1 MTEPKAL
8 RIHIRD
14 PRLRDGRMD
23 ISAQTSDPAERDR
36 RLTSVMQLLD
46 SERGREIVER
56 LRGRKLKIEAVH
68 DAVRTLDLGS
78 LDPAP
83 EEEEPTVRPVMLGET
98 IDDWFRV
105 LEGADRSPETIETYA
120 AIVRAL
126 EAPLGVRRETGGRII
141 EDVAVGSITRS
152 QGERWLTEPKKTT
165 GGKPWAPS
173 TQTVAHSIPA
183 QLWDRAIA
191 EDEERAEKYGTER
204 SVTRNFWRRQ
214 GSRKGVK
221 AARIRKTR
229 VEFLQRDEAARLL
242 RKIKG
247 TPYAAWVATGIYAGL
262 RPGETANLRTGIDVD
277 MDARLIRV
285 QPRKG
290 EESWRTKSDNSV
302 RDVPM
307 HPRLARWLKAH
318 MAAGYAGELYVFRQP
333 GKDRPIGRSTWR
345 TWAKTAFEA
354 GGIRYGR
361 KKDALTAH
369 SLRHTFAS
377 WLTIADVHP
386 LKIARLMGATVE
398 EVMRTYAHLVPSD
411 LDAAIRRL
419 SGVSNR

>member
-1 MTEPKAL
+1 MKAL

-14 PRLRDGRMD
+14 ERLSGGRMD
-23 ISAQTSDPAERDR
+23 ISAQTTDPAERDAR
-36 RLTSVMQLLD
+36 MASVVQLLGTD
-46 SERGREIVER
+46 KGRAIVDR
-56 LRGRKLKIEAVH
+56 LRARKATIEQVHAAVQS
-68 DAVRTLDLGS
+68 LDLAS
-78 LDPAP
+78 LEPAP
-83 EEEEPTVRPVMLGET
+83 EEAAPTARPVMLGQV

-105 LEGADRSPETIETYA
+105 LEGADRAPDTIETYRS
-120 AIVRAL
+120 IVRSL
-126 EAPLGVRRETGGRII
+126 EASFGVVREPGGKIVQ
-141 EDVAVGSITRS
+141 DVAVGSIPRS
-152 QGERWLTEPKKTT
+152 AGERWLTEPKETT

-204 SVTRNFWRRQ
+204 TVTRNFWRKQ

-242 RKIKG
+242 RVLKG
-247 TPYAAWVATGIYAGL
+247 TAYAAWVATGLYAGL
-262 RPGETANLRTGIDVD
+262 RPGEIANLRRAVDVD
-277 MDARLIRV
+277 LDARLLRV

-290 EESWRTKSDNSV
+290 EHAWRTKTDNSV
-302 RDVPM
+302 RNVPM
-307 HPRLARWLKAH
+307 HPRLTRWIERH
-318 MAAGYAGELYVFRQP
+318 IRAGFAGDLYLFRQP
-333 GKDRPIGRSTWR
+333 GTDRPIGRSTWR
-345 TWAKTAFEA
+345 TWTKNAFEL

-386 LKIARLMGATVE
+386 LKIARLMGDEVE
-398 EVMRTYAHLVPSD
+398 MVMRTYAHLVPED
-411 LDAAIRRL
+411 LHDAIRRL
-419 SGVSNR
+419 